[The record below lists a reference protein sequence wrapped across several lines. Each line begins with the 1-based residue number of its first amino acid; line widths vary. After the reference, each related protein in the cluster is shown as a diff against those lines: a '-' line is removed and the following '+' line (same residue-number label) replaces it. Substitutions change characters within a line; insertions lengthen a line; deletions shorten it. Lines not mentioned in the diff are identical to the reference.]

1 MPPTEKM
8 ATESDHREVRSSWET
23 ALPLLSDSVLLKN
36 FRMICKRNQV
46 ARVTIQREAF
56 YSVESRYYCPPSASM
71 KTERD
76 TKAATSYTRGQK
88 EELSLRS
95 SSMMSG
101 GADKVP
107 KGQQCL
113 LRKTGY
119 LLNISDDVTH

>member
-36 FRMICKRNQV
+36 FRMICKRKQV

-71 KTERD
+71 KTERHKGSNKLYKG
-76 TKAATSYTRGQK
+76 T
-88 EELSLRS
+88 E
-95 SSMMSG
+95 G
-101 GADKVP
+101 GAFTEK
-107 KGQQCL
+107 QQYDE
-113 LRKTGY
+113 LRGRQGTQRTAVFIKENRLSSEY
-119 LLNISDDVTH
+119 FR